1 VIPSGKTAISVP
13 RPISAATIWRA
24 RRASERLPR
33 SMYSVPTSVL
43 NQPTIGQLR
52 ISDFAMKVAGNL
64 ASTTKMSSQEM

>member
-1 VIPSGKTAISVP
+1 
-13 RPISAATIWRA
+13 
-24 RRASERLPR
+24 
-33 SMYSVPTSVL
+33 MYSVPTSVL